1 MTTAF
6 VLSGGGSLGAVQV
19 GMLQALSSAGIEP
32 DLLVGISAGAVNA
45 TWVAGHGMSRD
56 SLGELAQVW
65 RRLRR
70 NELFPIH
77 LDRVLGALL
86 GRTRAV
92 TSSDRLGELVREHA
106 GFDDL
111 TDAAIETHLVAT
123 NLLTGHPVLLSTGPV
138 DAAVRA
144 SAAVPG
150 LYPPVLI
157 DGQFLIDGGVAHGAG
172 VEDAIALGATT
183 IWVLPTGYPCALTRP
198 PRSAVGVA
206 LQALTLLTEQRLIT
220 GVAAHSPDVTV
231 KVLPPLCPLAITAAD
246 FSHAAELIDR
256 ARRATAGW
264 LADGGPDLPAQER
277 FLALH
282 NHPEQL
288 TRKEENLVRG
298 RRVRARSASHD
309 SAESAGPSFRDDPPR
324 WDAHRLGSPPSRP
337 VGSIVRGARPSPLR
351 SGSARRPSTASG
363 D

>member
-1 MTTAF
+1 
-6 VLSGGGSLGAVQV
+6 
-19 GMLQALSSAGIEP
+19 
-32 DLLVGISAGAVNA
+32 
-45 TWVAGHGMSRD
+45 MSRD

-206 LQALTLLTEQRLIT
+206 LQALTLLTEQRLST

-282 NHPEQL
+282 HHPEQL

-298 RRVRARSASHD
+298 AK
-309 SAESAGPSFRDDPPR
+309 
-324 WDAHRLGSPPSRP
+324 
-337 VGSIVRGARPSPLR
+337 
-351 SGSARRPSTASG
+351 TASQECQP
-363 D
+363 